1 MYIGETDIFDPD
13 KSMTD
18 YEQIVRRDGI
28 PYIKNPAGD
37 DG

>member
-1 MYIGETDIFDPD
+1 MYIGETDICDPD